1 MDVIVTICYSTDDE
15 DVNASVSSLLDNTLP
30 YMADNVDV
38 VWNIIGEDN

>member
-1 MDVIVTICYSTDDE
+1 MDVVVTIRYQTDNE
-15 DVNASVSSLLDNTLP
+15 DVNASVSQILDNTLP